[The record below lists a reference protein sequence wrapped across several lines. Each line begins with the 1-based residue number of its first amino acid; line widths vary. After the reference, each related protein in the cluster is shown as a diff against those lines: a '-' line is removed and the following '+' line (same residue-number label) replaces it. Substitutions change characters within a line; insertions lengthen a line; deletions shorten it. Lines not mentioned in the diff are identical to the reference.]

1 MTKMKTFYYLGV
13 ACLLWTAISM
23 ERSNN
28 LVIIPS
34 LSEPI
39 PTFDVDNLSKSFGPH
54 MDSKAEEWDTEFKSN
69 ITPIEK

>member
-1 MTKMKTFYYLGV
+1 MTKIRVFYYLGV

-23 ERSNN
+23 EHSNN

-34 LSEPI
+34 QAT

-54 MDSKAEEWDTEFKSN
+54 MDSKAEAWDKDFKSA